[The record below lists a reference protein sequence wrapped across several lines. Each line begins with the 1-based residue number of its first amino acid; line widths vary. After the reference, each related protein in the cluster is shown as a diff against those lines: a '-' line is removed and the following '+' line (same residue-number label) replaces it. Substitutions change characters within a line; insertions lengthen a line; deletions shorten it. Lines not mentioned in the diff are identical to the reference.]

1 MWLDGLPLGT
11 TYFYQA
17 YATNEAGTGL
27 GEILSFTTH
36 KDIKFKKITVT
47 DITAVSMVA
56 SGGIADTGGM
66 TIEEEGFLLSGYG
79 YSSSSVS
86 GQEGSVVFKN
96 LYPNKT
102 YTVQYYAKTPE
113 GEFKSPISSA
123 TTLSGLAS
131 ISIPK
136 SIYHED
142 KVSATLSASIV
153 ALDGAPVKEVGFCY
167 SLYENISMREDN
179 VIYAEL
185 AEDGSFTA
193 FIDGLFPQTLYFY
206 KAFARTEFGIAFSDT
221 RSFPATTVGY
231 FYDLTITDITST
243 SVTFIPPYIYVPGGH
258 GEMNIWYQGIC
269 WSSDKQLPTVEDNKI
284 ETDNLFLYVTASN
297 LEPETKYYARQYAI
311 GWYDDDLVYSRT
323 YEFTTLPAEA
333 VDD

>member
-1 MWLDGLPLGT
+1 
-11 TYFYQA
+11 
-17 YATNEAGTGL
+17 
-27 GEILSFTTH
+27 
-36 KDIKFKKITVT
+36 
-47 DITAVSMVA
+47 
-56 SGGIADTGGM
+56 
-66 TIEEEGFLLSGYG
+66 
-79 YSSSSVS
+79 
-86 GQEGSVVFKN
+86 
-96 LYPNKT
+96 
-102 YTVQYYAKTPE
+102 
-113 GEFKSPISSA
+113 
-123 TTLSGLAS
+123 
-131 ISIPK
+131 
-136 SIYHED
+136 
-142 KVSATLSASIV
+142 
-153 ALDGAPVKEVGFCY
+153 
-167 SLYENISMREDN
+167 MREDN